1 VKTLT
6 HISVLIQLKRKE
18 EDFMVLRKAFVVL
31 FAMFF
36 LATAVSA
43 ADVEGVKMPDSM
55 KAGGQDLVF
64 NGGGKRVKF
73 MMKVYV
79 VGLYLKQ
86 KSSDAAKIVAAD
98 EPMSVKLQITSGL
111 VTPDKMKAAIMEG
124 FEKST
129 NGNITPIKAKI
140 DAFMGIFKT
149 QVKGDTY
156 DFSYVPGKGTEI
168 YKNGALSSVIEGLD
182 FKKALYGIWLG
193 DKPAQDDLKAK
204 MLGK

>member
-1 VKTLT
+1 
-6 HISVLIQLKRKE
+6 
-18 EDFMVLRKAFVVL
+18 MVLRKAIVLL
-31 FAMFF
+31 FAMCF
-36 LATAVSA
+36 LATAVYA
-43 ADVEGVKMPDSM
+43 ADVEGVNFPDTM

-79 VGLYLKQ
+79 TGLYLKQ
-86 KSSDAAKIVAAD
+86 KSSDAAKIIAAD
-98 EPMSVKLQITSGL
+98 EPMSVRLQITSGL
-111 VTPDKMKAAIMEG
+111 VTPDKMKSAVMEG

-129 NGNITPIKAKI
+129 NGNIAPIKAKI
-140 DAFMGIFKT
+140 DSFMNIFKE
-149 QVKGDTY
+149 QKKGDAY
-156 DFSYVPGKGTEI
+156 DFSYVPGKGLEVF
-168 YKNGALSSVIEGLD
+168 KNGAMSSTIEGLE